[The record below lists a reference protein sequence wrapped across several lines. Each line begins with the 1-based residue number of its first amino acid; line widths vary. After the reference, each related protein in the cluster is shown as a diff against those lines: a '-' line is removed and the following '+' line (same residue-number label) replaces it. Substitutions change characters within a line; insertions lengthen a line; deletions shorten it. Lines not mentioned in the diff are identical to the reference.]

1 MLRVLSI
8 GVNDIVLHGASVA
21 STKANADDIARRV
34 RARGI
39 EVVRLGTGKQFQ
51 GSTANDPKYHVEGGS
66 GPKPGTTEWHSTGQG
81 HAMVTARTLPQVT
94 AAIARA
100 QKRKKM

>member
-1 MLRVLSI
+1 MLTTSRAESERGVLKS
-8 GVNDIVLHGASVA
+8 S
-21 STKANADDIARRV
+21 
-34 RARGI
+34 
-39 EVVRLGTGKQFQ
+39 RLGTGKQFQ
-51 GSTANDPKYHVEGGS
+51 GSTANDPKYHAEEGS
-66 GPKPGTTEWHSTGQG
+66 GPKPATTEWHLTGQG